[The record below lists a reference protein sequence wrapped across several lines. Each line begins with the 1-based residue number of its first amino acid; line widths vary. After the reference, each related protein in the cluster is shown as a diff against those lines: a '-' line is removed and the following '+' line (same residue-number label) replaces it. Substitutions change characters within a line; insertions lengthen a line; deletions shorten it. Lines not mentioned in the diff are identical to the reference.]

1 MKTTLLTFLA
11 LIPTILFSQIT
22 LTSADFATAN
32 DTVRISKATDNSID
46 FSTTGA
52 NYTWDFSY
60 LTFDS
65 QLRRDYAPATGLPIL
80 INFVFGPMASNNYK
94 ATYFLPS
101 TDLPIDQLGT
111 FLPITISDVVQY
123 SKKTNDSI
131 TSIGLSLQINGNGIP
146 VKSDTIETRYAF
158 PLNYGDNHYSRGYT
172 RLDMNPIYDA
182 IWIQYRQRYTE
193 VDGWGSVS
201 TPYGTFDAL
210 RLKHTITETDSLR
223 ISFNG
228 NPFWLPIPVPE
239 SHIYEWIT
247 NGEKDAIMRIVT
259 TLAGGN
265 ETVTSIEYKDFNLT
279 ASLNELEL
287 AFEIYPNP
295 AGDFITISNV
305 SKDDSYYIVDAQGKI
320 VQNGSV
326 NGKIDITSLS
336 NGTFEIV
343 VESNHQIGSKS
354 FIKQD

>member
-1 MKTTLLTFLA
+1 MKTTLLTFLI

-22 LTSADFATAN
+22 LTSADFAAAD

-46 FSTTGA
+46 YSTTGA
-52 NYTWDFSY
+52 NSTWDFSY

-65 QLRRDYAPATGLPIL
+65 QFRRDYAPATGLPLL
-80 INFVFGPMASNNYK
+80 INFVFGPLASNNYR
-94 ATYFLPS
+94 ATYFLPA
-101 TDLPIDQLGT
+101 TDLPIDQLGAI
-111 FLPITISDVVQY
+111 LPITISDMVQY

-131 TSIGLSLQINGNGIP
+131 TSIGLSMNINGNGIP

-158 PLNYGDNHYSRGYT
+158 PLNYGDDHYSRGYT

-182 IWIQYRQRYTE
+182 IWVQYRQRYTE

-210 RLKHTITETDSLR
+210 RIKHTITETDSLR

-228 NPFWLPIPVPE
+228 NPFWVPIPVPE

-247 NGEKDAIMRIVT
+247 NGEQDAIIRIVT
-259 TLAGGN
+259 SLAGGN

-279 ASLNELEL
+279 AGVHELGL
-287 AFEIYPNP
+287 SFDIYPNP
-295 AGDFITISNV
+295 TTDFITVSNLT
-305 SKDDSYYIVDAQGKI
+305 KNDSYFIVDAQGKV
-320 VQNGSV
+320 VQNGSAT
-326 NGKIDITSLS
+326 GKIDVTALS
-336 NGTFEIV
+336 TGIYELV
-343 VESNHQIGSKS
+343 VESNNQIGKKS

>member
-1 MKTTLLTFLA
+1 MKTILLAFLA

-22 LTSADFATAN
+22 LTSADFADAD

-46 FSTTGA
+46 YSTTGA

-65 QLRRDYAPATGLPIL
+65 QFRRDYAPATGLPLL
-80 INFVFGPMASNNYK
+80 INFVFGPLASNNYK

-111 FLPITISDVVQY
+111 LLPITISDIVQY

-158 PLNYGDNHYSRGYT
+158 PLNYGDDHYSRGYT

-210 RLKHTITETDSLR
+210 RLKHTITETDSIR
-223 ISFNG
+223 MVVFG
-228 NPFWLPIPVPE
+228 NQVWIPIPVPE
-239 SHIYEWIT
+239 SHIYEWIA
-247 NGEKDAIMRIVT
+247 NGEKDAVMRIAT

-279 ASLNELEL
+279 ADINELEL

-295 AGDFITISNV
+295 SADFIHVSNL
-305 SKDDSYYIVDAQGKI
+305 SKNDSYYIVDAQGKI
-320 VQNGSV
+320 VQNGTVNNKVDVSALSV
-326 NGKIDITSLS
+326 GNYEFVVMS
-336 NGTFEIV
+336 N
-343 VESNHQIGSKS
+343 NQIGKKS

>member
-223 ISFNG
+223 ISSNG

>member
-94 ATYFLPS
+94 ATYFLPL

-223 ISFNG
+223 ISSNG
-228 NPFWLPIPVPE
+228 NPFWFPIPVPE

-279 ASLNELEL
+279 ASLNELDL

>member
-22 LTSADFATAN
+22 LTSADFASAD

-46 FSTTGA
+46 YITTGA
-52 NYTWDFSY
+52 NSAWDFSY

-65 QLRRDYAPATGLPIL
+65 QFRRDYAPAVGLPLL
-80 INFVFGPMASNNYK
+80 INIIFGPLASTNYK
-94 ATYFLPS
+94 ATYFIPS
-101 TDLPIDQLGT
+101 TDLPIDQVGAI
-111 FLPITISDVVQY
+111 LPITISDLVQY

-131 TSIGLSLQINGNGIP
+131 TSIGLSMNINGNGIP
-146 VKSDTIETRYAF
+146 VKSDTIETRYTF
-158 PLNYGDNHYSRGYT
+158 PMVYGDNHYSRGYT
-172 RLDMNPIYDA
+172 KLDMNPIYDA

-193 VDGWGSVS
+193 VDGWGSVT

-210 RLKHTITETDSLR
+210 RLKHTITETDSIR
-223 ISFNG
+223 MVVFG
-228 NPFWLPIPVPE
+228 NQIWLPIPVPE

-247 NGEKDAIMRIVT
+247 NSEKDAIMRIVT

-279 ASLNELEL
+279 AGINELEL
-287 AFEIYPNP
+287 AFDIYPNP
-295 AGDFITISNV
+295 TTNFINV
-305 SKDDSYYIVDAQGKI
+305 SNLLKNDSYYIVDAQGKV
-320 VQNGSV
+320 VQNGSI
-326 NGKIDITSLS
+326 NGKIDITALS
-336 NGTFEIV
+336 NGIFEFV
-343 VESNHQIGSKS
+343 VESNHQIGKKS